1 MKLRLFYDTS
11 CSRIQA
17 EALLLLADMTAAAAA
32 VLFTAGALAGK
43 ARADDIALL
52 VVWAALPRAIAK
64 LFEKTSTTAPSFRA
78 LAMLASF
85 VVLAGFLIVTGWGL
99 LHDVVAE
106 REGPEASTLALTFAA
121 WGSGFLVAH
130 ARAYR
135 LHDFLLWALVLLG
148 LKHAAAGASICVPL
162 FVGASFFSSALR
174 FQVLDAFRGV
184 RKPRIHLQNART
196 LALLGTLAAFAVF
209 VGTYV
214 PLHGG
219 LDFGSP
225 RTRTKEGRS
234 LTRLAAAA
242 TGAGGAPAD
251 DAGASQKSRLS
262 KSLVERVEK
271 NASKSTVGFTYRVAL
286 RDLSLARFD
295 PREVQRVKAVGDGA
309 NAWRPEPGI
318 LWRAVSF
325 TTYDA
330 LESTWNEESQY
341 ERKRWPSN
349 GVLRLGRR
357 NPGSTEPTVTLE
369 HRFVT
374 PVCRNIVHPY
384 FLVAVATSDFFLY
397 RRTPQDDLFPFP
409 QPVRNARYRSKIAP
423 LAPGLLVPKASASSG
438 PTDPR
443 CLEIPPAG
451 EIGLDLR
458 SFAETIFGAE
468 AASLET
474 RLVELREYFAKS
486 FRYSKNALW
495 RSNRNPLATFLRRE
509 RVGNCA
515 YFATSAALLL
525 RAAGVPTRLTA
536 GFFGREW
543 DEAKGEAVIRNQMA
557 HAWIEVQIAPDTWFP
572 VDPTSWAPTDET
584 IEPPADA
591 LEAMKE
597 VLRAAARKPET
608 ALQEITPPSLPQST
622 AADLDT
628 LDTTRHVDDLAKESS
643 DQLPEGIVAEG
654 EDGGSWIEFAAET
667 VAPDEADV
675 AAEDL
680 ASLDDLDG
688 FSRDVRSLNSLPE
701 FDPAGAVATPP
712 SGDARNADEDAQR
725 IRWALRVALG
735 AIGALVVLLV
745 SITLLRKPA
754 DEEARPE
761 ESDPSD
767 ATAEPALI
775 ETVDALDFLD
785 VRDPGQRVIREYHRL
800 QAALEPTRNQRRP
813 HQTPIEHGRSIQPR
827 SQEVDEAF
835 RSLHAVL
842 YRALYGDGTIREAD
856 ADAAVR
862 CSRMLRRTFG

>member
-1 MKLRLFYDTS
+1 
-11 CSRIQA
+11 
-17 EALLLLADMTAAAAA
+17 
-32 VLFTAGALAGK
+32 
-43 ARADDIALL
+43 
-52 VVWAALPRAIAK
+52 
-64 LFEKTSTTAPSFRA
+64 
-78 LAMLASF
+78 MLQ
-85 VVLAGFLIVTGWGL
+85 
-99 LHDVVAE
+99 
-106 REGPEASTLALTFAA
+106 R
-121 WGSGFLVAH
+121 
-130 ARAYR
+130 
-135 LHDFLLWALVLLG
+135 
-148 LKHAAAGASICVPL
+148 GASICVPL

-423 LAPGLLVPKASASSG
+423 LAPGLLVPKESASSG
-438 PTDPR
+438 RTDPR

-495 RSNRNPLATFLRRE
+495 RSNRNPSRDLPPPRASRELR
-509 RVGNCA
+509 
-515 YFATSAALLL
+515 LL
-525 RAAGVPTRLTA
+525 RH
-536 GFFGREW
+536 
-543 DEAKGEAVIRNQMA
+543 IRRA
-557 HAWIEVQIAPDTWFP
+557 
-572 VDPTSWAPTDET
+572 
-584 IEPPADA
+584 PPA
-591 LEAMKE
+591 
-597 VLRAAARKPET
+597 
-608 ALQEITPPSLPQST
+608 
-622 AADLDT
+622 
-628 LDTTRHVDDLAKESS
+628 
-643 DQLPEGIVAEG
+643 G
-654 EDGGSWIEFAAET
+654 
-667 VAPDEADV
+667 
-675 AAEDL
+675 
-680 ASLDDLDG
+680 
-688 FSRDVRSLNSLPE
+688 
-701 FDPAGAVATPP
+701 
-712 SGDARNADEDAQR
+712 
-725 IRWALRVALG
+725 
-735 AIGALVVLLV
+735 
-745 SITLLRKPA
+745 
-754 DEEARPE
+754 
-761 ESDPSD
+761 
-767 ATAEPALI
+767 
-775 ETVDALDFLD
+775 
-785 VRDPGQRVIREYHRL
+785 
-800 QAALEPTRNQRRP
+800 RR
-813 HQTPIEHGRSIQPR
+813 R
-827 SQEVDEAF
+827 
-835 RSLHAVL
+835 
-842 YRALYGDGTIREAD
+842 
-856 ADAAVR
+856 ADAADRRLPRQGMGRGQGRGSYPESDGPRVDRGADRSGYLVPCGSDVVGADGRDDRASCRRSRSHERGPPGRGAQTGDGAAGNHAAEPSPVDR
-862 CSRMLRRTFG
+862 CGPGHARHDAARG